1 MSSIFDLRDA
11 IVKGYLGFS
20 RSFTIINAPDIRDH
34 VNHNLQEEQIYCPDP
49 LLQINPNYKQATELN
64 GKPVTTGP
72 NSSLGLHALCSKIF
86 QINGKPLEL
95 YQHQTEAILNAKKG
109 ESYVV
114 TSGTGSGKSLTFFIP
129 IFNRIIEEKEQ
140 ELLTGSA
147 PSKRVRAIIIYP
159 MNALANSQKEEI
171 DKFLSTD
178 FLNSLSSKE
187 RQIVPRV
194 LRYTGQEGKAEREDL
209 RSNPPDILLTNYMML
224 ELMLIRYEDRNLI
237 ESCKGLEFVVLDE
250 LHTYRGR
257 QGSDVAMLM
266 RRLRLRTQDKDLNAK
281 DLICIGTSATMTS
294 VDNAPAVPA
303 TSSAADASVP
313 EKTANAAD
321 NTPESDIGIKLSQLT
336 AEEKRNNKAVVA
348 QFAANIFGCDFAIE
362 QVISETLERVT
373 NPLKALVIPDDQ
385 TILKDKVLVA
395 ANGLKHI
402 QFTDLKAFQNDPL
415 AVWLETK
422 LSINLTNDGDLIRA
436 TPQSLNTIAHM
447 LAMDAQVEE
456 EQARAALKNF
466 ILYFTQEDH
475 PELQNK
481 RGKLPFAFK
490 LHQFISGPSKVNVSL
505 APQGQRKISLNG
517 QTYFQAS
524 DDEATSHSGTNKY
537 PWFEAFFCRDCG
549 QEYLPVWITY
559 KGEAIAKI
567 APRPLGV
574 VDPQDEVQ
582 AGFVCPVCSDQ
593 KLSGDNPDAFL
604 PDKWFGPGQRL
615 KKEHRD
621 HKPVRMWFD
630 LSGEAVEAGN
640 PSGTEFWVIKGKYR
654 ICVRCAGTHTAHA
667 KETNL
672 LIGLSGEGRSSA
684 STVISLLTLRWLFN
698 DNEQKHKLLG
708 FSDNRQDTALQA
720 GHFNDFVNLLSFRAA
735 VVRVL
740 MQRRLRISENAAVA
754 AEENNADTQTV
765 STASDA
771 LAASFS
777 LNELS
782 HALMR
787 CLHFSEDDTHSA
799 YDEFMDEDQDPPP
812 SNNVRNARAALAF
825 ALKFRLLLELE
836 DKRLY
841 ICPSLEN
848 LGLLQIDYSGL
859 EELCSD
865 EVFRQCSGSHHS
877 MLDLLTPDLREEL
890 FKLFLNEV
898 RRRLCIQSSCF
909 SEQKQNAIRDQARS
923 GHLKSKWLADDMWYR
938 SANSF
943 CVPPYDPKA
952 KKNTSRRHSSRR
964 DNYHELFNFS
974 FRSGVNQMLSISTVW
989 KDFQTRSPDKA
1000 PFLEEIKPATIQDVM
1015 VHMAYALSRQGI
1027 LQRYVSQDDDLPIY
1041 TLDES
1046 CIRWSFPAKATKT
1059 TNDQL
1064 LSSEQDSQAVAKQE
1078 SQEAFSQSQ
1087 VNFFY
1092 RELYLKVAGEFDP
1105 QEDPNTQSGEP
1116 QLPTVFALETHEH
1129 TAQVSSESR
1138 QELEQRFRAKDK
1150 DKEAWERI
1158 HPGKK
1163 FKPLPLLFCSPT
1175 MELGIDIADL
1185 NYVYL
1190 RNVPPTAA
1198 NYVQRAGRAGR
1209 SGQAALVM
1217 TYCASQSAH
1226 DQWFFKRPQEMVQ
1239 GTVREPTLDLSNEAL
1254 LISHLHSLWLSMAL
1268 YLYDLDPLLSPTVAT
1283 PVANADSEAT
1293 DEPVTAGRG
1302 DPTGGNSAV
1311 EGLPPHVFGL
1321 LDVNLLNIND
1331 DLDALKQVPAAQHVA
1346 KLRELYPIRAE
1357 YQAMLNRPEV
1367 VEAAITEGNK
1377 LMSSIFNTAPELRA
1391 TLPEE
1396 WLDGRKV
1403 RQIMYDAFFRFNCAL
1418 DRWRELYINVSAQKN
1433 RANMYRTENSQRQ
1446 WKEADN
1452 QLSLLIGDSQRV
1464 KDVNQDFYL
1473 YRYLANQG
1481 FLPGYSFPAMPLLAW
1496 LTPPNDYNSPEV
1508 LSRARFIGLSEFGPR
1523 NVIYHN
1529 GEIYQ
1534 VNRIKLNAES
1544 FGADQLQTQNAR
1556 YCPTCGFMTFADSG
1570 TLVQTCPQCGTS
1582 MNTNE
1587 TTYSNL
1593 YQVSVMGAS
1602 PITRITVA
1610 DENRRAQ
1617 GFDIHTYYRF
1627 TQNQSTV
1634 QCPVLYED
1642 QEIATLTYASAA
1654 EVYRINAGWKNSKD
1668 KTSSNHRGFNVNP
1681 LSGYWES
1688 DTPADEDSSDAVSTQ
1703 NTQKPRPKQIIV
1715 PYVKD
1720 TRNILLLKPNLEA
1733 IFGCTE
1739 FDDDD
1744 VDADTEDNQAAAT
1757 VQGHSHNPVTDAAQK
1772 LLNAKTRLADEHKF
1786 MATLQAALSRAI
1798 TQHFQIESSE
1808 LFVEPLPDR
1817 NHRRL
1822 LLIYES
1828 GEGGSGVL
1836 SRIAKGNTLA
1846 SIADS
1851 ALKLMH
1857 YNKGNDQIWDLNK
1870 QQQYNTLP
1878 KITSDPEHQNPQG
1891 AEHGDTCFT
1900 ACYNCLLSY
1909 QNQMDHPLLDRQ
1921 DPDVY
1926 RFLARLSQCSLGPQ
1940 KTIGSGLLLAD
1951 PPSDTE
1957 PHQSTATTSNTATDN
1972 SSNSGTN
1979 TTGDSGA
1986 ASDDKV
1992 LLGNFMVWAI
2002 SNGYTTPD
2010 AAAKRFKLIDFEFAA
2025 VYTNCRCLIS
2035 FRPVD
2040 ASIKDDL
2047 DDIGW
2052 TCVEL
2057 GTTSEQWAQ
2066 AMEEHPELKKS

>member
-1 MSSIFDLRDA
+1 MFSIFDLRDD
-11 IVKGYLGFS
+11 IIKGYLEFS
-20 RSFTIINAPDIRDH
+20 RSFTIINAPDIRNH
-34 VNHNLQEEQIYCPDP
+34 VNHNLQKEQIYCPAP
-49 LLQINPNYKQATELN
+49 LLQINPNYKQATESN
-64 GKPVTTGP
+64 GAPVTTGS

-86 QINGKPLEL
+86 QINGQPLEL
-95 YQHQTEAILNAKKG
+95 YQHQEEAIETAQDGK
-109 ESYVV
+109 SYVV

-140 ELLTGSA
+140 ELQTESA

-266 RRLRLRTQDKDLNAK
+266 RRLRLRTQDKAINTK

-294 VDNAPAVPA
+294 VDNAPATA
-303 TSSAADASVP
+303 TAPEALTADIATV
-313 EKTANAAD
+313 TAD
-321 NTPESDIGIKLSQLT
+321 DPSQLT
-336 AEEKRNNKAVVA
+336 AEEKRNSKAVVA
-348 QFAANIFGCDFAIE
+348 QFAANIFGCDFTIE

-373 NPLKALVIPDDQ
+373 NPLKSLVMPDDQ
-385 TILKDKVLVA
+385 QTLKDKVLA
-395 ANGLKHI
+395 ATKGVDHI

-422 LSINLTNDGDLIRA
+422 LSINITDDGDLLRA

-456 EQARAALKNF
+456 AQAKDALKNF
-466 ILYFTQEDH
+466 ILYFAQEDH

-524 DDEATSHSGTNKY
+524 DDEAKSHSGTNKY

-574 VDPQDEVQ
+574 VDPQDEGQ
-582 AGFVCPVCSDQ
+582 AGFVCPVCLDQ
-593 KLSGDNPDAFL
+593 KFSGDNPDAFL
-604 PDKWFGPGQRL
+604 PDKWFDSNQKL
-615 KKEHRD
+615 KKAHRD
-621 HKPVRMWFD
+621 HRPVRMWFD
-630 LSGEAVEAGN
+630 LSGNAVEAGD
-640 PSGTEFWVIKGKYR
+640 PRGTEFWVIKGKYR
-654 ICVRCAGTHTAHA
+654 ICVRCAGTYSAHS

-684 STVISLLTLRWLFN
+684 STIISLLTLQLLF
-698 DNEQKHKLLG
+698 EHSSQKHKLLG

-735 VVRVL
+735 LVRVL
-740 MQRRLRISENAAVA
+740 QQRRQRLLENAAVA
-754 AEENNADTQTV
+754 AEEEATPAAMTV
-765 STASDA
+765 DKNTATASDELEA
-771 LAASFS
+771 NFS
-777 LNELS
+777 LNELVQ
-782 HALMR
+782 ALLH
-787 CLHFSEDDTHSA
+787 CLHFSEKDTYAA

-812 SNNVRNARAALAF
+812 SNNVRNARVALAF

-841 ICPSLEN
+841 TCPSLEKLN
-848 LGLLQIDYSGL
+848 LLQIDYSGL
-859 EELCSD
+859 KELCTE
-865 EVFRQCSGSHHS
+865 EVFRKCSGSHHS

-898 RRRLCIQSSCF
+898 RRRMCIQSSCF
-909 SEQKQNAIRDQARS
+909 SEIEQRAIRARANS

-938 SANSF
+938 SGNAF
-943 CVPPYDPKA
+943 CVPPYNLKPEKG
-952 KKNTSRRHSSRR
+952 TERRRFSIR
-964 DNYHELFNFS
+964 DNYREIFNFS
-974 FRSGVNQMLSISTVW
+974 FRSGINQMLGNSSVW
-989 KDFQTRSPDKA
+989 KELQTTVPDKA
-1000 PFLEEIKPATIQDVM
+1000 QYLDEIKPRTIQELM
-1015 VHMAYALSRQGI
+1015 IHMAYALSRQGI
-1027 LQRYVSQDDDLPIY
+1027 LQCQQPRANELPIY

-1046 CIRWSFPAKATKT
+1046 CILWSFPADGALSNTEVH
-1059 TNDQL
+1059 NDQQ
-1064 LSSEQDSQAVAKQE
+1064 LSSEQDPQDIAE
-1078 SQEAFSQSQ
+1078 QEAFSQSQ
-1087 VNFFY
+1087 FNFFY
-1092 RELYLKVAGEFDP
+1092 RKLYLGVAGEFDP

-1129 TAQVSSESR
+1129 TAQVSSETR

-1150 DKEAWERI
+1150 DKKDWEFK

-1185 NYVYL
+1185 NHVYL

-1217 TYCASQSAH
+1217 TYCAAQSAH

-1254 LISHLHSLWLSMAL
+1254 LTSHLHSLWLSIAL
-1268 YLYDLDPLLSPTVAT
+1268 YLYDLNPLLSPTVAT

-1293 DEPVTAGRG
+1293 DEPVTAGRSE
-1302 DPTGGNSAV
+1302 PTEGNSAV

-1321 LDVNLLNIND
+1321 LDVDTEEFDHELPL
-1331 DLDALKQVPAAQHVA
+1331 LKQVPAAQHIT

-1403 RQIMYDAFFRFNCAL
+1403 RQIMLYAFSNFNCAL
-1418 DRWRELYINVSAQKN
+1418 DRWRELYVNVSAQKN
-1433 RANMYRTENSQRQ
+1433 RANKSLTKNSDPQ
-1446 WKEADN
+1446 WKEAHK
-1452 QLSLLIGDSQRV
+1452 QLLLLTGKTEIV
-1464 KDVNQDFYL
+1464 KDINKDFYL

-1496 LTPPNDYNSPEV
+1496 LTPYNGQNSPEV

-1544 FGADQLQTQNAR
+1544 FGADRLQTQTAR
-1556 YCPTCGFMTFADSG
+1556 YCPNCGFMTFDDSD
-1570 TLVQTCPQCGTS
+1570 TLVQTCPQCGKPMDTL
-1582 MNTNE
+1582 E
-1587 TTYSNL
+1587 TTYTNL
-1593 YQVSVMGAS
+1593 YQISVMGAS
-1602 PITRITVA
+1602 PINRITVA

-1617 GFDIHTYYRF
+1617 GFDIRTYYSF

-1634 QCPVLYED
+1634 QCTVLYEG

-1654 EVYRINAGWKNSKD
+1654 EVYRINAGWKSSKD

-1681 LSGYWES
+1681 SSGYWES
-1688 DTPADEDSSDAVSTQ
+1688 DTPADEDSSDEVKAQ
-1703 NTQKPRPKQIIV
+1703 NTQKPRSKQIIV

-1720 TRNILLLKPNLEA
+1720 TRNILLLEPNFKA
-1733 IFGCTE
+1733 IFGCTQ
-1739 FDDDD
+1739 FTDD
-1744 VDADTEDNQAAAT
+1744 ATEQDNAV
-1757 VQGHSHNPVTDAAQK
+1757 VQGRSWNPVATAQHK
-1772 LLNAKTRLADEHKF
+1772 LLDARASQEYELKF

-1817 NHRRL
+1817 YHRRL
-1822 LLIYES
+1822 LMIYES

-1857 YNKGNDQIWDLNK
+1857 YNKGNDQIWDLDK

-1878 KITSDPEHQNPQG
+1878 KITSVHQLHNSLGEDQ
-1891 AEHGDTCFT
+1891 GDTCFT

-1921 DPDVY
+1921 DHYVY
-1926 RFLARLSQCSLGPQ
+1926 QFLARLSQCSLGPQ

-1957 PHQSTATTSNTATDN
+1957 PHQSTATSSNTATDN
-1972 SSNSGTN
+1972 SSNSGTGSAGGTSTASGTN
-1979 TTGDSGA
+1979 TTSA
-1986 ASDDKV
+1986 ANDDKV
-1992 LLGNFMVWAI
+1992 LLRNFMDWEI
-2002 SNGYTTPD
+2002 SNGYMRPD
-2010 AAAKRFKLIDFEFAA
+2010 TAAKRFKLIDFEFAA
-2025 VYTNCRCLIS
+2025 IYKNCRCVIS

-2040 ASIKDDL
+2040 DSIKEAL
-2047 DDIGW
+2047 DDMGW

-2057 GTTSEQWAQ
+2057 GTIPEQWAQ
-2066 AMEEHPELKKS
+2066 IMEKHPELKQS

>member
-1 MSSIFDLRDA
+1 MFSIFDLRDD
-11 IVKGYLGFS
+11 IIKGYLEFS
-20 RSFTIINAPDIRDH
+20 RSFTIINAPDIRNH
-34 VNHNLQEEQIYCPDP
+34 VNHNLQKEQIYCPAP
-49 LLQINPNYKQATELN
+49 LLQINPNYKQATDSN
-64 GKPVTTGP
+64 GTPVTTGSD
-72 NSSLGLHALCSKIF
+72 SSLRLNTLCSKIF
-86 QINGKPLEL
+86 QINDKPLEL
-95 YQHQTEAILNAKKG
+95 YQHQVEAILTAKKG
-109 ESYVV
+109 KSYVV

-129 IFNRIIEEKEQ
+129 IFNRIIEEKEK
-140 ELLTGSA
+140 ELQTGA
-147 PSKRVRAIIIYP
+147 LPSKRVRAIIIYP

-194 LRYTGQEGKAEREDL
+194 LRYTGQEGKAEREEL

-266 RRLRLRTQDKDLNAK
+266 RRLRLRTQDKAINAK

-294 VDNAPAVPA
+294 VDNAPATA
-303 TSSAADASVP
+303 TEALTADTATVTAAEP
-313 EKTANAAD
+313 
-321 NTPESDIGIKLSQLT
+321 SQLT
-336 AEEKRNNKAVVA
+336 AEEKRNSKAVVA
-348 QFAANIFGCDFAIE
+348 QFAANIFGCDFTIE

-373 NPLKALVIPDDQ
+373 NPLKSLVMPDDQ
-385 TILKDKVLVA
+385 QTLKDKVLA
-395 ANGLKHI
+395 ATKGVEHI

-422 LSINLTNDGDLIRA
+422 LSINITDDGDLLRA

-456 EQARAALKNF
+456 AQASTALKNF
-466 ILYFTQEDH
+466 ILYFAQEDH

-505 APQGQRKISLNG
+505 AHQGQRKISLNG

-559 KGEAIAKI
+559 KGKDIAKI
-567 APRPLGV
+567 SPRPLGLI
-574 VDPQDEVQ
+574 DPQDEAQ

-593 KLSGDNPDAFL
+593 KLSGENPDAFL
-604 PDKWFGPGQRL
+604 PDMWFSPGQKL
-615 KKEHRD
+615 KKAHRD
-621 HKPVRMWFD
+621 HKPVRIWFD
-630 LSGEAVEAGN
+630 LSGNAVEAGG
-640 PSGTEFWVIKGKYR
+640 PCGTEFWVIKGKYR
-654 ICVRCAGTHTAHA
+654 ICVRCAGTYSAQS

-698 DNEQKHKLLG
+698 QSSQNHMQQHKLLG

-720 GHFNDFVNLLSFRAA
+720 GHFNDFVNLLTFRAA

-740 MQRRLRISENAAVA
+740 QQRHQRLLENTAVA
-754 AEENNADTQTV
+754 AEEEATPVAMTV
-765 STASDA
+765 DKNTATASDE
-771 LAASFS
+771 LEASFS
-777 LNELS
+777 LNNLVKDLL
-782 HALMR
+782 H
-787 CLHFSEDDTHSA
+787 CLHFSEEDSYAA

-812 SNNVRNARAALAF
+812 SNNVRNARVALAF

-841 ICPSLEN
+841 TCPSLEKLN
-848 LGLLQIDYSGL
+848 LLQIDYSGL
-859 EELCSD
+859 KELCTE
-865 EVFRQCSGSHHS
+865 EVFRKCSGSHHS

-898 RRRLCIQSSCF
+898 RRRMCIQSSCF
-909 SEQKQNAIRDQARS
+909 SEIEQRAIRARANS
-923 GHLKSKWLADDMWYR
+923 GHLKSKWLADDMWFTCGNAF
-938 SANSF
+938 S
-943 CVPPYDPKA
+943 VPPYDPKA
-952 KKNTSRRHSSRR
+952 KKDNSCRNSSIHN
-964 DNYHELFNFS
+964 NYREIFNFS
-974 FRSGVNQMLSISTVW
+974 FRSGVNQMLSSSSVW
-989 KDFQTRSPDKA
+989 KELQTTAPDKA
-1000 PFLEEIKPATIQDVM
+1000 QYLDEIKPRTIQELM

-1027 LQRYVSQDDDLPIY
+1027 LQCQQPQANELPIY

-1046 CIRWSFPAKATKT
+1046 CILWSFPADGALSNTEVH
-1059 TNDQL
+1059 NDQQ
-1064 LSSEQDSQAVAKQE
+1064 LSSEQDPQDIAE
-1078 SQEAFSQSQ
+1078 QEAFSQSQ
-1087 VNFFY
+1087 FNFFY
-1092 RELYLKVAGEFDP
+1092 RKLYLGVAGEFDP
-1105 QEDPNTQSGEP
+1105 QEDPNTLSDEP

-1129 TAQVSSESR
+1129 TAQVSSETR

-1150 DKEAWERI
+1150 DKRDWEDS
-1158 HPGKK
+1158 HLGKK

-1254 LISHLHSLWLSMAL
+1254 LLSHLHSLWLSIAL
-1268 YLYDLDPLLSPTVAT
+1268 YLYDLNPLLSPTVAT

-1293 DEPVTAGRG
+1293 DEPVTAGRSE
-1302 DPTGGNSAV
+1302 PTEGNSAV

-1321 LDVNLLNIND
+1321 LDVDTEKFDHELPL
-1331 DLDALKQVPAAQHVA
+1331 LKQVPAAQHIT

-1367 VEAAITEGNK
+1367 VEAAIKEGDK
-1377 LMSSIFNTAPELRA
+1377 LMSSIFNNAPELSA
-1391 TLPEE
+1391 TMPKE

-1403 RQIMYDAFFRFNCAL
+1403 RQIMLDAFSNFNCAL
-1418 DRWRELYINVSAQKN
+1418 DRWRELYVNVSAQKN
-1433 RANMYRTENSQRQ
+1433 RANKSLTKNSDPQ
-1446 WKEADN
+1446 WKEAHK
-1452 QLSLLIGDSQRV
+1452 QLLLLTGKTEIV
-1464 KDVNQDFYL
+1464 KDINKDFYL

-1496 LTPPNDYNSPEV
+1496 LTPYNGQNSPEV

-1544 FGADQLQTQNAR
+1544 FGADRLQTQTAR
-1556 YCPTCGFMTFADSG
+1556 YCPNCGFMTFADSD
-1570 TLVQTCPQCGTS
+1570 TLVQTCPQCGKPMDTL
-1582 MNTNE
+1582 E
-1587 TTYSNL
+1587 TTYTNL
-1593 YQVSVMGAS
+1593 YQISVMGAS
-1602 PITRITVA
+1602 PINRITVA

-1617 GFDIHTYYRF
+1617 GFDIRTYYSF

-1634 QCPVLYED
+1634 QCTVLYEG

-1654 EVYRINAGWKNSKD
+1654 EVYRINAGWKSSKD

-1681 LSGYWES
+1681 SSGYWES
-1688 DTPADEDSSDAVSTQ
+1688 DTPADEDSSDEVSTK
-1703 NTQKPRPKQIIV
+1703 NTQKTRSKQIIV

-1733 IFGCTE
+1733 LFGCTE
-1739 FDDDD
+1739 FDDND

-1772 LLNAKTRLADEHKF
+1772 LLKAKTRLADEHKF

-1857 YNKGNDQIWDLNK
+1857 YNKGNDQIWDLSK

-1878 KITSDPEHQNPQG
+1878 KITSDPKHQHPLGEEQ
-1891 AEHGDTCFT
+1891 GDTCFT

-1921 DPDVY
+1921 DTYVY
-1926 RFLARLSQCSLGPQ
+1926 PFLARLSQCSLGSQ
-1940 KTIGSGLLLAD
+1940 KNIGSGLLLAD
-1951 PPSDTE
+1951 PSSETKSR
-1957 PHQSTATTSNTATDN
+1957 QSSAT
-1972 SSNSGTN
+1972 
-1979 TTGDSGA
+1979 

-1992 LLGNFMVWAI
+1992 LLRNFMDWAI
-2002 SNGYTTPD
+2002 SNGYTLPD
-2010 AAAKRFKLIDFEFAA
+2010 AVAKRFNLIDFEFAA
-2025 VYTNCRCLIS
+2025 IYKNCRCVIS

-2040 ASIKDDL
+2040 ASIKDNL
-2047 DDIGW
+2047 DDMGW

-2057 GTTSEQWAQ
+2057 GTTQEQWAQ
-2066 AMEEHPELKKS
+2066 AMEKHPELKKS

>member
-1 MSSIFDLRDA
+1 MSNIFDLRDD
-11 IVKGYLGFS
+11 IIRGYLEFS

-49 LLQINPNYKQATELN
+49 LLQINPNYKQATELK

-86 QINGKPLEL
+86 QINGQPLEL
-95 YQHQTEAILNAKKG
+95 YQHQEEAIETAQDGK
-109 ESYVV
+109 SYVV

-140 ELLTGSA
+140 ELLTSSA

-194 LRYTGQEGKAEREDL
+194 LRYTGQEGKAEREEL

-266 RRLRLRTQDKDLNAK
+266 RRLRLRTQDKAINAK
-281 DLICIGTSATMTS
+281 DLICIGTSATLTS
-294 VDNAPAVPA
+294 VDNAPATA
-303 TSSAADASVP
+303 TEALTADTATVTAAEP
-313 EKTANAAD
+313 
-321 NTPESDIGIKLSQLT
+321 SQLT
-336 AEEKRNNKAVVA
+336 AEEKRNSKAVVA
-348 QFAANIFGCDFAIE
+348 QFAANIFGCDFTIE

-373 NPLKALVIPDDQ
+373 NPLKSLVMPDDQ
-385 TILKDKVLVA
+385 QILKDKVLA
-395 ANGLKHI
+395 ATKGVEHI

-422 LSINLTNDGDLIRA
+422 LSINITDDGDLLRA

-456 EQARAALKNF
+456 AQAKDALKNF
-466 ILYFTQEDH
+466 ILYFAQEDH

-524 DDEATSHSGTNKY
+524 DDEAKSHSGTNKY

-574 VDPQDEVQ
+574 VDPQDEAQ
-582 AGFVCPVCSDQ
+582 AGFICPVCSDQ

-630 LSGEAVEAGN
+630 LSGEAVEAGHS
-640 PSGTEFWVIKGKYR
+640 SGTEFWVIKGKYR

-684 STVISLLTLRWLFN
+684 STVISLLTLRWLFD

-754 AEENNADTQTV
+754 AEENNEDPQTV
-765 STASDA
+765 STASDE
-771 LAASFS
+771 LEASFS

-799 YDEFMDEDQDPPP
+799 YDEFMDEEQDSPP
-812 SNNVRNARAALAF
+812 SNHVRDARASLAF

-841 ICPSLEN
+841 ICPSLEK

-898 RRRLCIQSSCF
+898 RRRMCIQSSCF

-938 SANSF
+938 SGNSF

-964 DNYHELFNFS
+964 DNYHEIFNFS

-1000 PFLEEIKPATIQDVM
+1000 PYLDEIKPATIQEVM
-1015 VHMAYALSRQGI
+1015 VHMAYALGRQGI
-1027 LQRYVSQDDDLPIY
+1027 LQRYQSQDDDLPLY

-1046 CIRWSFPAKATKT
+1046 CIRWSFPAKATKA
-1059 TNDQL
+1059 TNDLL
-1064 LSSEQDSQAVAKQE
+1064 LSSEQNLQAVAKQE

-1092 RELYLKVAGEFDP
+1092 RELYLKVAGEFNP

-1116 QLPTVFALETHEH
+1116 LLPTVFALETHEH
-1129 TAQVSSESR
+1129 TAQVSSETR

-1150 DKEAWERI
+1150 DKKDWEFK

-1239 GTVREPTLDLSNEAL
+1239 GTVREPTLDLSNGAL

-1268 YLYDLDPLLSPTVAT
+1268 YLYDLDPLLSPAVAT
-1283 PVANADSEAT
+1283 LVANADSEAT
-1293 DEPVTAGRG
+1293 NEPVTAERG
-1302 DPTGGNSAV
+1302 EPTEGNSAV

-1321 LDVNLLNIND
+1321 LDVDTEKFDHELPL
-1331 DLDALKQVPAAQHVA
+1331 LKQVPAAQYIT

-1367 VEAAITEGNK
+1367 VEAAIKEGDK
-1377 LMSSIFNTAPELRA
+1377 LMSSIFNNAPELSM
-1391 TLPEE
+1391 PEE

-1403 RQIMYDAFFRFNCAL
+1403 RQIMHEAFFRFNCAL
-1418 DRWRELYINVSAQKN
+1418 DRWRELYVNVSAQKN
-1433 RANMYRTENSQRQ
+1433 RANKSLTNNSDPQ
-1446 WKEADN
+1446 WKEAHK
-1452 QLSLLIGDSQRV
+1452 QLLLLTGKTEIV
-1464 KDVNQDFYL
+1464 KDINKDFYL

-1496 LTPPNDYNSPEV
+1496 LTPYYGKNSPEV

-1534 VNRIKLNAES
+1534 IDSIKLNAES
-1544 FGADQLQTQNAR
+1544 FGVNRLQTQNAR
-1556 YCPTCGFMTFADSG
+1556 YCPNCGFMTFDDSD

-1617 GFDIHTYYRF
+1617 GFDIRTYYRF

-1634 QCPVLYED
+1634 QFTVLYEG
-1642 QEIATLTYASAA
+1642 QEIATITYASAA
-1654 EVYRINAGWKNSKD
+1654 EVYRINAGWKSSKD

-1681 LSGYWES
+1681 SSGYWES
-1688 DTPADEDSSDAVSTQ
+1688 DTPADEDSSDEVKAQ
-1703 NTQKPRPKQIIV
+1703 NTQNQRYKQIIV

-1720 TRNILLLKPNLEA
+1720 TRNILLLKPNLEVL
-1733 IFGCTE
+1733 FGCTE

-1857 YNKGNDQIWDLNK
+1857 YNKGNDQIWDLDK

-1878 KITSDPEHQNPQG
+1878 KITSVHHLHNSLGEDQ
-1891 AEHGDTCFT
+1891 GDTCFT

-1921 DPDVY
+1921 DHYVY
-1926 RFLARLSQCSLGPQ
+1926 QFLARLSQCSLERQ
-1940 KTIGSGLLLAD
+1940 KTIGSGLFLAD
-1951 PPSDTE
+1951 PPYETE
-1957 PHQSTATTSNTATDN
+1957 TSSSANGEASAIGDSSTSSTASN
-1972 SSNSGTN
+1972 
-1979 TTGDSGA
+1979 DST
-1986 ASDDKV
+1986 
-1992 LLGNFMVWAI
+1992 LLCNFKEWSI

-2010 AAAKRFKLIDFEFAA
+2010 VVAKRFNLIDFEFAA
-2025 VYTNCRCLIS
+2025 IYKNCRCVIS

-2040 ASIKDDL
+2040 DSIKEDL
-2047 DDIGW
+2047 DDLGW

-2057 GTTSEQWAQ
+2057 GTTQEQWAQ
-2066 AMEEHPELKKS
+2066 AMEKHPELKQS

>member
-1 MSSIFDLRDA
+1 MFSIFDLRDD
-11 IVKGYLGFS
+11 IIKGYLEFS
-20 RSFTIINAPDIRDH
+20 RSFTIINAPDIRNY
-34 VNHNLQEEQIYCPDP
+34 VNNNLQKEQIYCPAP
-49 LLQINPNYKQATELN
+49 LLQINPNYKQATDSN
-64 GKPVTTGP
+64 GTPVTTGSD
-72 NSSLGLHALCSKIF
+72 SSLRLNTLCSKIF
-86 QINGKPLEL
+86 QINDKPLEL
-95 YQHQTEAILNAKKG
+95 YQHQVEAILTAKKG
-109 ESYVV
+109 KSYVV

-129 IFNRIIEEKEQ
+129 IFNRIIEEKEK
-140 ELLTGSA
+140 ELQTGA
-147 PSKRVRAIIIYP
+147 LPSKRVRAIIIYP

-171 DKFLSTD
+171 DKFLSESFFKSITP
-178 FLNSLSSKE
+178 KE
-187 RQIVPRV
+187 QQLVPRV
-194 LRYTGQEGKAEREDL
+194 LRYTGQEGKAEREVL

-237 ESCKGLEFVVLDE
+237 ENCKGLEFVVLDE

-266 RRLRLRTQDKDLNAK
+266 RRLRLRTQDSTLNAN

-294 VDNAPAVPA
+294 VDNSPANSDTA
-303 TSSAADASVP
+303 TAAV
-313 EKTANAAD
+313 
-321 NTPESDIGIKLSQLT
+321 TPT
-336 AEEKRNNKAVVA
+336 TEENRNSKDVVA
-348 QFAANIFGCDFAIE
+348 QFAANIFGCDFDVD

-373 NPLKALVIPDDQ
+373 DPSKTLDMPNDRQALR
-385 TILKDKVLVA
+385 DKVVIA
-395 ANGLKHI
+395 AQGIDHI
-402 QFTDLKAFQNDPL
+402 HFTDLNAFKTDPL

-422 LSINLTNDGDLIRA
+422 ISINENNGDLVRA

-447 LAMDAQVEE
+447 LTLDAQVEE
-456 EQARAALKNF
+456 AQATAALKNF
-466 ILYFTQEDH
+466 ILYFAQEERS
-475 PELQNK
+475 ELQNLKNK

-505 APQGQRKISLNG
+505 APQNQRKISLNG
-517 QTYFQAS
+517 QTYFQSS
-524 DDEATSHSGTNKY
+524 DDEATSHSDTNKY

-559 KGEAIAKI
+559 KGKDIAKI
-567 APRPLGV
+567 SPRPLGV
-574 VDPQDEVQ
+574 IDPQDEVQ
-582 AGFVCPVCSDQ
+582 AGFVCPVCPDQ
-593 KLSGDNPDAFL
+593 KFSGDNPDAFL
-604 PDKWFGPGQRL
+604 PDRWFDPGQKL
-615 KKEHRD
+615 KKAHRD
-621 HKPVRMWFD
+621 HRPVRMWFD
-630 LSGEAVEAGN
+630 LSGNAVEAGD
-640 PSGTEFWVIKGKYR
+640 PLGTEFWVIKGKYR
-654 ICVRCAGTHTAHA
+654 ICVRCAGTYSAQS

-684 STVISLLTLRWLFN
+684 STVISLLTLQLLF
-698 DNEQKHKLLG
+698 EHSSQKHKLLG

-740 MQRRLRISENAAVA
+740 QQRHQRLLENAAVA
-754 AEENNADTQTV
+754 AEEESTTEAMTV
-765 STASDA
+765 GKNTATASDEIE
-771 LAASFS
+771 ASFS
-777 LNELS
+777 LNKLVQ
-782 HALMR
+782 ALMQ
-787 CLHFSEDDTHSA
+787 CLHFSGDDTYAA
-799 YDEFMDEDQDPPP
+799 YDEFMDEDQNPP
-812 SNNVRNARAALAF
+812 SNHVRDARVALAF
-825 ALKFRLLLELE
+825 SLKFRLLLELE

-841 ICPSLEN
+841 TCPSLEKLN
-848 LGLLQIDYSGL
+848 LLQIDYSGL
-859 EELCSD
+859 KELCTE
-865 EVFRQCSGSHHS
+865 EVFRKCSGSHHS
-877 MLDLLTPDLREEL
+877 MLDPLTPDLRYKL

-898 RRRLCIQSSCF
+898 RRRMCIQSSCF
-909 SEQKQNAIRDQARS
+909 SEIEQKAIKDRARS

-938 SANSF
+938 SGNAFS
-943 CVPPYDPKA
+943 VPPYNLKPEKG
-952 KKNTSRRHSSRR
+952 TERRRSSIS
-964 DNYHELFNFS
+964 DNYREVFNFS
-974 FRSGVNQMLSISTVW
+974 FRSGINQMLSNSSVW
-989 KDFQTRSPDKA
+989 KELQTTAPDKA
-1000 PFLEEIKPATIQDVM
+1000 RYLDEIKPATIQELM

-1027 LQRYVSQDDDLPIY
+1027 LQYQQPKANELPIY

-1046 CIRWSFPAKATKT
+1046 CILWSFPADGALSNAEVH
-1059 TNDQL
+1059 NDQQL
-1064 LSSEQDSQAVAKQE
+1064 FTEQAQQDIDE
-1078 SQEAFSQSQ
+1078 QEAFSQSQ
-1087 VNFFY
+1087 FNFFY
-1092 RELYLKVAGEFDP
+1092 RKLYLGVAGEFDP
-1105 QEDPNTQSGEP
+1105 QEDPNTLSDEP

-1129 TAQVSSESR
+1129 TAQVSSETR

-1150 DKEAWERI
+1150 DKKDWEDG
-1158 HPGKK
+1158 HLGKK
-1163 FKPLPLLFCSPT
+1163 FKPMPLLFCSPT

-1217 TYCASQSAH
+1217 TYCAAQSAH

-1254 LISHLHSLWLSMAL
+1254 LLSHLHSLWLSIAL
-1268 YLYDLDPLLSPTVAT
+1268 SLYDDRNQLLTPIIDAT
-1283 PVANADSEAT
+1283 AT
-1293 DEPVTAGRG
+1293 AAKTEQMTEDTAITTTCTA
-1302 DPTGGNSAV
+1302 TGSNTKSLPHRVFELLAV
-1311 EGLPPHVFGL
+1311 NT
-1321 LDVNLLNIND
+1321 DNITHE
-1331 DLDALKQVPAAQHVA
+1331 LSILKQVPASQHSA

-1357 YQAMLNRPEV
+1357 YQAMLNRPEI
-1367 VEAAITEGNK
+1367 VEAAIKEGYK
-1377 LMSSIFNTAPELRA
+1377 LMSSIFDSTPELKA

-1403 RQIMYDAFFRFNCAL
+1403 RQIMHEAFFMFNSAL
-1418 DRWRELYINVSAQKN
+1418 DRWRELYVNVSAQKN
-1433 RANMYRTENSQRQ
+1433 RAHNSRTENSKRQ
-1446 WKEADN
+1446 WEEAYN
-1452 QLSLLIGDSQRV
+1452 QLSLLIGDNPRV
-1464 KDVNQDFYL
+1464 KDINRDFYL

-1496 LTPPNDYNSPEV
+1496 LTPTNKLNSPEV

-1544 FGADQLQTQNAR
+1544 FGADRLQTQNAR
-1556 YCPTCGFMTFADSG
+1556 YCPNCGFMTFADSG
-1570 TLVQTCPQCGTS
+1570 TLVQTCPQCDKPMDTH
-1582 MNTNE
+1582 E
-1587 TTYSNL
+1587 TTYTNL
-1593 YQVSVMGAS
+1593 YQISVMGAS
-1602 PITRITVA
+1602 PINRITVA

-1617 GFDIHTYYRF
+1617 GFDIRTYYRF

-1634 QCPVLYED
+1634 QCPVLYEG
-1642 QEIATLTYASAA
+1642 QEIAKLTYASAA

-1668 KTSSNHRGFNVNP
+1668 KTSSSHRGFNINP

-1688 DTPADEDSSDAVSTQ
+1688 ETPADEAPSDVTSTQ
-1703 NTQKPRPKQIIV
+1703 NTQKPRSLQTIV

-1720 TRNILLLKPNLEA
+1720 TRNILLLEPNLDE
-1733 IFGCTE
+1733 IFNKVQFTDDATE
-1739 FDDDD
+1739 QD
-1744 VDADTEDNQAAAT
+1744 
-1757 VQGHSHNPVTDAAQK
+1757 
-1772 LLNAKTRLADEHKF
+1772 LKF

-1857 YNKGNDQIWDLNK
+1857 YDKGNDQIWDLSK

-1878 KITSDPEHQNPQG
+1878 KITSDPEHPNPQG
-1891 AEHGDTCFT
+1891 TEHGDTCFT

-1921 DPDVY
+1921 DHDVY
-1926 RFLARLSQCSLGPQ
+1926 QFLARLSQCSLGPQ
-1940 KTIGSGLLLAD
+1940 KKIGSGLLLAD
-1951 PPSDTE
+1951 PPSGTETTGSANGRPNTTGDT
-1957 PHQSTATTSNTATDN
+1957 STA
-1972 SSNSGTN
+1972 SGTN
-1979 TTGDSGA
+1979 TTSA
-1986 ASDDKV
+1986 ASNDNA
-1992 LLGNFMVWAI
+1992 LLGSFMVWAI

-2010 AAAKRFKLIDFEFAA
+2010 DAAKRFKLIDFEFAA

-2040 ASIKDDL
+2040 DSIKDDL
-2047 DDIGW
+2047 DDMGW

-2057 GTTSEQWAQ
+2057 GTTPEQWAQ
-2066 AMEEHPELKKS
+2066 AMEKHPELKKS

>member
-1 MSSIFDLRDA
+1 MFSIFNLRDD
-11 IVKGYLGFS
+11 IIKGYLEFS
-20 RSFTIINAPDIRDH
+20 RSFTIINAPDIRNH
-34 VNHNLQEEQIYCPDP
+34 VNHNLQKEQIYCPAP
-49 LLQINPNYKQATELN
+49 LLQINPNYKQATESN
-64 GKPVTTGP
+64 GAPVTTGS

-86 QINGKPLEL
+86 QINGQPLEL
-95 YQHQTEAILNAKKG
+95 YQHQEEAIETAQDGK
-109 ESYVV
+109 SYVV

-140 ELLTGSA
+140 ELQTESA

-194 LRYTGQEGKAEREDL
+194 LRYTGQEGKAEREEL

-266 RRLRLRTQDKDLNAK
+266 RRLRLRTQDKAINAK

-294 VDNAPAVPA
+294 VDNAPATA
-303 TSSAADASVP
+303 TEALTADTATVTAAEP
-313 EKTANAAD
+313 
-321 NTPESDIGIKLSQLT
+321 SQLT
-336 AEEKRNNKAVVA
+336 AEEKRNSKAVVA
-348 QFAANIFGCDFAIE
+348 QFAANIFGCDFTIE

-373 NPLKALVIPDDQ
+373 NPLKSLVMPDDQ
-385 TILKDKVLVA
+385 QTLKDKVLA
-395 ANGLKHI
+395 ATKGVEHI

-422 LSINLTNDGDLIRA
+422 LSINITDDGDLLRA

-456 EQARAALKNF
+456 AQAKDALKNF
-466 ILYFTQEDH
+466 ILYFAQEDH

-582 AGFVCPVCSDQ
+582 AGFVCPVCPDQ

-621 HKPVRMWFD
+621 HKPVRMCFD

-765 STASDA
+765 SIASDA

-787 CLHFSEDDTHSA
+787 CLHFSEDDTYSA
-799 YDEFMDEDQDPPP
+799 YDEFMDEDQDQPP
-812 SNNVRNARAALAF
+812 SNHVRDARAALAF

-865 EVFRQCSGSHHS
+865 KVFCQCSGSHHS

-898 RRRLCIQSSCF
+898 RRRMCIQSSCF

-938 SANSF
+938 SGNSF

-964 DNYHELFNFS
+964 DNYHEIFNFS
-974 FRSGVNQMLSISTVW
+974 FRSGVNQMISNSSVW
-989 KDFQTRSPDKA
+989 KEIQTIAPDQA
-1000 PFLEEIKPATIQDVM
+1000 QYIDEIKPATIQELM

-1027 LQRYVSQDDDLPIY
+1027 LQRYVSQDEDLPIY
-1041 TLDES
+1041 TLNES
-1046 CIRWSFPAKATKT
+1046 CLRWSFPANADLSNAEAH
-1059 TNDQL
+1059 NDQL
-1064 LSSEQDSQAVAKQE
+1064 LSYEQDLQDVAEQE
-1078 SQEAFSQSQ
+1078 SPEAFSQSQ

-1092 RELYLKVAGEFDP
+1092 RELYIKVAGEFDP
-1105 QEDPNTQSGEP
+1105 QEDPNNLSGEP
-1116 QLPTVFALETHEH
+1116 QLPTVFSLETHEH
-1129 TAQVSSESR
+1129 TAQVSSETR

-1150 DKEAWERI
+1150 DKEAWERR

-1239 GTVREPTLDLSNEAL
+1239 GTVREPTLDLSNGAL

-1268 YLYDLDPLLSPTVAT
+1268 YLYDLDPLLSPAVAT
-1283 PVANADSEAT
+1283 LVANADSEAT
-1293 DEPVTAGRG
+1293 NEPVTAERG
-1302 DPTGGNSAV
+1302 EPTEGNSAV

-1321 LDVNLLNIND
+1321 LDVNLLKIND

-1346 KLRELYPIRAE
+1346 KLRKLYPIRAE

-1377 LMSSIFNTAPELRA
+1377 LMNSIFNTAPELRA

-1403 RQIMYDAFFRFNCAL
+1403 RQIMLDAFSNFNCAL
-1418 DRWRELYINVSAQKN
+1418 DRWRELYVNVSAQKN

-1452 QLSLLIGDSQRV
+1452 QLSLLVGDSKRV

-1496 LTPPNDYNSPEV
+1496 LTPPNDHNSPEV

-1688 DTPADEDSSDAVSTQ
+1688 DTPADEDSSDAVSTK
-1703 NTQKPRPKQIIV
+1703 NTQKQRPKQIIV

-1733 IFGCTE
+1733 IFDSTD
-1739 FDDDD
+1739 FDDD
-1744 VDADTEDNQAAAT
+1744 VDADTDDDIDANQEAAI
-1757 VQGHSHNPVTDAAQK
+1757 VQGRSSNPVTDAARK
-1772 LLNAKTRLADEHKF
+1772 ILDAKARLADEHKF

-1857 YNKGNDQIWDLNK
+1857 YNKGNDQIWDLSK

-1921 DPDVY
+1921 DLYVY
-1926 RFLARLSQCSLGPQ
+1926 QFLARLSQCSLGPQ

-1957 PHQSTATTSNTATDN
+1957 LHQSTATASNTAKNN
-1972 SSNSGTN
+1972 SSNGGTGN
-1979 TTGDSGA
+1979 AGGNST
-1986 ASDDKV
+1986 ASDDSA

-2057 GTTSEQWAQ
+2057 GTTPEQWAQ
-2066 AMEEHPELKKS
+2066 AMEKHPELKKS

>member
-1 MSSIFDLRDA
+1 MFSIFDLRDD
-11 IVKGYLGFS
+11 IIKGYLEFS
-20 RSFTIINAPDIRDH
+20 RSFTIINAPDIRNH
-34 VNHNLQEEQIYCPDP
+34 VNHNLQKEQIYCPAP
-49 LLQINPNYKQATELN
+49 LLQINPNYKQATESN
-64 GKPVTTGP
+64 GAPVTTGS

-86 QINGKPLEL
+86 QINGQPLEL
-95 YQHQTEAILNAKKG
+95 YQHQEEAIETAQDGK
-109 ESYVV
+109 SYVV

-140 ELLTGSA
+140 ELQTESA

-266 RRLRLRTQDKDLNAK
+266 RRLRLRTQDKAINTK

-294 VDNAPAVPA
+294 VDNAPATA
-303 TSSAADASVP
+303 TATEALTAD
-313 EKTANAAD
+313 TATVTAD
-321 NTPESDIGIKLSQLT
+321 DPSQLT
-336 AEEKRNNKAVVA
+336 AEEKRNSKAVVA
-348 QFAANIFGCDFAIE
+348 QFAANIFGCYFTIE

-373 NPLKALVIPDDQ
+373 NPLKSLVMPDEQ
-385 TILKDKVLVA
+385 QILKDKVLA
-395 ANGLKHI
+395 ATKGVEHI

-422 LSINLTNDGDLIRA
+422 LSINITDDGDLLRA

-456 EQARAALKNF
+456 AQAKDALKNF
-466 ILYFTQEDH
+466 ILYFAQEDH

-559 KGEAIAKI
+559 KGKDIAKI
-567 APRPLGV
+567 SPRPLGV
-574 VDPQDEVQ
+574 IDPQNEVQ

-630 LSGEAVEAGN
+630 LSGEAVEAGD
-640 PSGTEFWVIKGKYR
+640 PIGTEFWVIKGKYR
-654 ICVRCAGTHTAHA
+654 ICVRCAGTYSAHS

-684 STVISLLTLRWLFN
+684 STIISLLTLQLLF
-698 DNEQKHKLLG
+698 EHSSQKHKLLG

-735 VVRVL
+735 LVRVL
-740 MQRRLRISENAAVA
+740 QQRRQRLLENAAVA
-754 AEENNADTQTV
+754 AEEEATPVAMTV
-765 STASDA
+765 DKNTATASDE
-771 LAASFS
+771 LEASFS
-777 LNELS
+777 INNLVK
-782 HALMR
+782 ALLH
-787 CLHFSEDDTHSA
+787 CLHFSEEDSYAA

-812 SNNVRNARAALAF
+812 SNNVRNARVALAF

-841 ICPSLEN
+841 TCPSLEKLN
-848 LGLLQIDYSGL
+848 LLQIDYSGL
-859 EELCSD
+859 KELCTE
-865 EVFRQCSGSHHS
+865 EVFRKCSGSHHS
-877 MLDLLTPDLREEL
+877 MLDFLTPDLRYKI

-898 RRRLCIQSSCF
+898 RRRICIQSSCF
-909 SEQKQNAIRDQARS
+909 SEIEQKAIRAQANS

-938 SANSF
+938 SGNAF

-952 KKNTSRRHSSRR
+952 KKNTSHRHSSRR
-964 DNYHELFNFS
+964 DNYHEIFNFS

-1000 PFLEEIKPATIQDVM
+1000 PYLDEIKPATIQEVM
-1015 VHMAYALSRQGI
+1015 VHMAYALGRQGI
-1027 LQRYVSQDDDLPIY
+1027 LQRYQSQDDDLPIY

-1046 CIRWSFPAKATKT
+1046 CILWSFPADGALSNTEVH
-1059 TNDQL
+1059 NDQQ
-1064 LSSEQDSQAVAKQE
+1064 LSSEQDPQDIAE
-1078 SQEAFSQSQ
+1078 QEAFSQSQ
-1087 VNFFY
+1087 FNFFY
-1092 RELYLKVAGEFDP
+1092 RKLYLGVAEEFDP
-1105 QEDPNTQSGEP
+1105 QEDPNTLSDEP

-1129 TAQVSSESR
+1129 TAQVSSETR

-1150 DKEAWERI
+1150 DKEEWERS

-1175 MELGIDIADL
+1175 MERGIGL
-1185 NYVYL
+1185 PGRNYVYL

-1254 LISHLHSLWLSMAL
+1254 LLSHLHSLWLSIAL
-1268 YLYDLDPLLSPTVAT
+1268 YLYDLNPLLSPTVDT

-1293 DEPVTAGRG
+1293 DEPVTAGRSE
-1302 DPTGGNSAV
+1302 PTEGNSAV

-1321 LDVNLLNIND
+1321 LDVDTEKFDHELPLLN
-1331 DLDALKQVPAAQHVA
+1331 QVPAAQYIT

-1396 WLDGRKV
+1396 WLNGRKV
-1403 RQIMYDAFFRFNCAL
+1403 RQIMLDAFSNFNCAL
-1418 DRWRELYINVSAQKN
+1418 DRWRELYVNVSAQKN
-1433 RANMYRTENSQRQ
+1433 RANKSLTKNSDPQ
-1446 WKEADN
+1446 WKEAYK
-1452 QLSLLIGDSQRV
+1452 QLLLLTGKTEIV
-1464 KDVNQDFYL
+1464 KDINKDFYL

-1617 GFDIHTYYRF
+1617 GFDIRTYYSF

-1654 EVYRINAGWKNSKD
+1654 EVYRINAGWKSSKD

-1681 LSGYWES
+1681 SSGYWES
-1688 DTPADEDSSDAVSTQ
+1688 DTPADEDTSDEVSTK
-1703 NTQKPRPKQIIV
+1703 NTQKTRFKQIIV

-1720 TRNILLLKPNLEA
+1720 TRNILLLEPNFKA
-1733 IFGCTE
+1733 IFGCTQ
-1739 FDDDD
+1739 FTDD
-1744 VDADTEDNQAAAT
+1744 ATEQDNAV
-1757 VQGHSHNPVTDAAQK
+1757 VQGRSWNPVATAQHK
-1772 LLNAKTRLADEHKF
+1772 LLDARASQEDELKF

-1817 NHRRL
+1817 YHRRL
-1822 LLIYES
+1822 LMIYES

-1836 SRIAKGNTLA
+1836 SRIAKDNTIA
-1846 SIADS
+1846 RIADS

-1857 YNKGNDQIWDLNK
+1857 YNKGNDQIWDLDK

-1878 KITSDPEHQNPQG
+1878 KITSVHQLHNSLGEDQ
-1891 AEHGDTCFT
+1891 GDTCFT

-1921 DPDVY
+1921 DHYVY
-1926 RFLARLSQCSLGPQ
+1926 QFLARLSQCSLGRQP
-1940 KTIGSGLLLAD
+1940 TIGSGLFLAD
-1951 PPSDTE
+1951 PPSGTE
-1957 PHQSTATTSNTATDN
+1957 TSSSANGEASAIGDSSTSSTASN
-1972 SSNSGTN
+1972 
-1979 TTGDSGA
+1979 DST
-1986 ASDDKV
+1986 
-1992 LLGNFMVWAI
+1992 LLRNFKEWSI

-2010 AAAKRFKLIDFEFAA
+2010 EVAKRFNLIDFEFAA
-2025 VYTNCRCLIS
+2025 VYKNCRCLIS

-2040 ASIKDDL
+2040 KSIKDDL
-2047 DDIGW
+2047 DELGW

-2057 GTTSEQWAQ
+2057 GTTPEQWAQ
-2066 AMEEHPELKKS
+2066 AMEKHPELKKS